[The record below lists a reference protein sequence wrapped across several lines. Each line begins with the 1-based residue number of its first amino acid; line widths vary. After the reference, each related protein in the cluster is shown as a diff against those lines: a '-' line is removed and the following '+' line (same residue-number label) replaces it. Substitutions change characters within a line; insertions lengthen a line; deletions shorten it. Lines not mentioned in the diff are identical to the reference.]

1 MSSNN
6 EHHDPGDR
14 LDWDRAEAEVSAP
27 GPDVDGADVV
37 DLDAARDRR
46 QADTDPD
53 AGPDS
58 AADVDADTLAG
69 QLVDSVAAQRRP
81 RFHLAGLRGAQRR
94 PIVPGWLKSKT
105 EFVGNLW
112 WAAGLSAHTVAYHG
126 IRAPKYALKL
136 AVRAPRG
143 FGRVVGGF
151 TGWVTDWE
159 GEPVR
164 QSVIRAAASDPDE
177 AEAYLKL
184 SRQRDRRVRWR
195 GIVAAGVLFAVLLTT
210 GAFLLA
216 PEWSRWVLL
225 ALGVAVCGVIGRPVG
240 KPLLDTA
247 VVASSVSP
255 LTSDEVIL
263 ALASLNIGGINRA
276 LSKGDNGKRWFP
288 APITR
293 ENGTGWRADVELP
306 RGVTASSVVEKREE
320 LAAALTRPL
329 GCVWPE
335 ANAEVHPG
343 RLILFVSD
351 KDLARSTPIPWPLAK
366 AGRVNLFRP
375 FPFGTDPRGRKVTL
389 TLMFASMIIGSI
401 PRMGKTFL
409 LRLVMLAAALDVR
422 ARLYGFDLKG
432 TGDLAP
438 LEPVCHRY
446 RAGEEDEDIEYAV
459 AAMREIHAE
468 LRRRTKVIRE
478 LPRDICPE
486 SKVTDELADRKS
498 LGLFPIVIGVDE
510 CQKWFEHATHGAE
523 LEEICTDLIK
533 RGPAVGICLVLATQ
547 RPDAKS
553 LPPGISA
560 NAVLRFC
567 LKVMGWRENNMV
579 LGDGMYAAGFNATM
593 FGRRDRGIGYL
604 AGEGDD
610 PTITKFAYVD
620 LPGSDVIVARA
631 RTMREKAGNITGH
644 AAGHT
649 VDTAAVRKDTLL
661 EDIVAVM
668 RDDEPKLWSEIIL
681 DRLSELRPDAC
692 GQMTRDQL
700 TAALKPH
707 GVAPGQVWGTDPDTG
722 KGANRRG
729 IERQHILD
737 AITRRDRNQGGKAA
751 S

>member
-1 MSSNN
+1 MTSNN

-14 LDWDRAEAEVSAP
+14 FDWDRAEAEVTGT
-27 GPDVDGADVV
+27 GPDTDGADVV
-37 DLDAARDRR
+37 DLDAERDRR

-53 AGPDS
+53 TAPDS
-58 AADVDADTLAG
+58 NTDAVTGA
-69 QLVDSVAAQRRP
+69 LVDSIAAQRRP
-81 RFHLAGLRGAQRR
+81 RFHFAGLRDAERR
-94 PIVPGWLKSKT
+94 PIVPGWLKSKS
-105 EFVGNLW
+105 EFVGNLG
-112 WAAGLSAHTVAYHG
+112 WAVGLSGHTLAYHG
-126 IRAPKYALKL
+126 IRTPKYALKL
-136 AVRAPRG
+136 AIRAPRG
-143 FGRVVGGF
+143 AGRVVGGF

-164 QSVIRAAASDPDE
+164 RSVVRAASTDPDE

-195 GIVAAGVLFAVLLTT
+195 SIVAAGVLFGVLLTA
-210 GAFLLA
+210 GALLLA
-216 PEWSRWVLL
+216 PEWFRWALL
-225 ALGVAVCGVIGRPVG
+225 AVLVAVCGVIGRPTG

-306 RGVTASSVVEKREE
+306 RGVTASSVVDKREE

-335 ANAEVHPG
+335 ANGEVHPG
-343 RLILFVSD
+343 RLTLFVAD
-351 KDLARSTPIPWPLAK
+351 KDLARAKPYEWPLAK
-366 AGRVNLFRP
+366 AGRVNLFKP
-375 FPFGTDPRGRKVTL
+375 FPFGVDPRGRVVSL

-409 LRLVMLAAALDVR
+409 LRLVMLAACLDVR
-422 ARLYGFDLKG
+422 SWLLLFDLKG
-432 TGDLAP
+432 TGDLSP
-438 LEPVCHRY
+438 LEICCHRY
-446 RAGEEDEDIEYAV
+446 RAGDEDEDIEYGIV
-459 AAMREIHAE
+459 AMREIRAE

-486 SKVTDELADRKS
+486 NKVTDELANIKS
-498 LGLFPIVIGVDE
+498 LGLHPIVIGVDE
-510 CQKWFEHATHGAE
+510 CQVWFEHAKYGAE
-523 LEEICTDLIK
+523 FEEICTDLVK
-533 RGPAVGICLVLATQ
+533 RGPAAGISLVLATQ

-553 LPPGISA
+553 LPVGISA

-579 LGDGMYAAGFNATM
+579 LGDGMFDNGIKATM
-593 FGRRDRGIGYL
+593 FSRRDRGIGYL

-610 PTITKFAYVD
+610 PTIAKGAYVD
-620 LPGSDVIVARA
+620 APGAERIAIRARA
-631 RTMREKAGNITGH
+631 MREKAGNLTGH
-644 AAGHT
+644 AAGVVLDTTT
-649 VDTAAVRKDTLL
+649 VTRDTLL
-661 EDIVAVM
+661 EDVIAVM
-668 RDDEPKLWSEIIL
+668 GDNEPKLWSEVIL
-681 DRLSELRPDAC
+681 ERLAELRPEVY

-707 GVAPGQVWGTDPDTG
+707 KVTPVQVWATDPTTG

-729 IERQHILD
+729 IERQHIFD
-737 AITRRDRNQGGKAA
+737 AITRRDRDQGGKAA